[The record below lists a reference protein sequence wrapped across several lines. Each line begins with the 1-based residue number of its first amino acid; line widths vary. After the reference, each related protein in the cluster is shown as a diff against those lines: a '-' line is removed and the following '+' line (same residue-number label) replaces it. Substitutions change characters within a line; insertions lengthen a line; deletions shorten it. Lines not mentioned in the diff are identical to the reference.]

1 MNFCRLNDVSSARIN
16 FKHPQRRGRT
26 FNRLANLRNNANL
39 ENYSRRIHLA
49 LRLQIPLTTIF
60 QAISPTGSTE
70 FCRDFSQI
78 CSRRTIKSN
87 IMSIHFCSGSVATN
101 VSLPKICSMIISH
114 ITPEKNTPRTDA
126 ARDIVEDLNSY
137 GNIFKSQLVLDY
149 RKLFLPYF
157 EFHTNITLQKAS
169 RSLNFAEQIPI
180 GGANGVR
187 GNAACAGDS
196 FMGDLGK
203 L

>member
-1 MNFCRLNDVSSARIN
+1 MFPTHNQIEYYVHTFSLGFSGYKRLLSKDL
-16 FKHPQRRGRT
+16 
-26 FNRLANLRNNANL
+26 FNYYFTLYA
-39 ENYSRRIHLA
+39 
-49 LRLQIPLTTIF
+49 
-60 QAISPTGSTE
+60 G
-70 FCRDFSQI
+70 
-78 CSRRTIKSN
+78 
-87 IMSIHFCSGSVATN
+87 
-101 VSLPKICSMIISH
+101 
-114 ITPEKNTPRTDA
+114 KNTPRTDA
-126 ARDIVEDLNSY
+126 ARDIVEALNSD

-169 RSLNFAEQIPI
+169 RSLNSAEQIPI

-196 FMGDLGK
+196 FMGDRGK